1 MTEPQRSPDIEVYLQ
16 SADSTPL
23 KHWLDQRFPES
34 APAAWRPAGKRQ
46 TKATLRHEGQP
57 VPVLLIE
64 DASPGFL
71 SVWFDSPHTPWANDH
86 ACARDMFASLGGII
100 RATAGSWQEG
110 DDPDR
115 WWEISNTGE
124 RELHWAS

>member
-1 MTEPQRSPDIEVYLQ
+1 
-16 SADSTPL
+16 
-23 KHWLDQRFPES
+23 
-34 APAAWRPAGKRQ
+34 
-46 TKATLRHEGQP
+46 
-57 VPVLLIE
+57 
-64 DASPGFL
+64 
-71 SVWFDSPHTPWANDH
+71 
-86 ACARDMFASLGGII
+86 MFASLGGII